1 VLDDLDE
8 DPRIGLANDTIWV
21 TGASSGIG
29 EQTARLLGS
38 AGARVVLSARSEDR
52 LADLAE
58 EIQDAG
64 GRALAAPADVTE
76 ADEIDAAL
84 AQAREWA
91 GSIDHVAHV
100 AGYPLDE
107 RLWDSPLHELDQAD
121 FDRVREVDLEGA
133 RRVTQAALPDIRE
146 TGGAMV
152 YISSTPAISGYKG
165 TPYTE
170 AKAAVL
176 GLMRDVAREYG
187 DDGVRA
193 NALAL
198 GNIGTEATVEHTTQ
212 DYDELAR
219 EAALGRWGQ
228 PAEAAAAIAWF
239 LSPMASFVTGQ
250 TLVVD
255 GGAVMR

>member
-1 VLDDLDE
+1 MIDE
-8 DPRIGLANDTIWV
+8 DPRLGLAGDTVWV

-29 EQTARLLGS
+29 EETARLLGR
-38 AGARVVLSARSEDR
+38 AGARVVLSARSETR
-52 LADLAE
+52 LAELAAE
-58 EIQDAG
+58 VRERG
-64 GRALAAPADVTE
+64 GQALAAPADVTE
-76 ADEIDAAL
+76 PGTIVAAHQ
-84 AQAREWA
+84 QARDWA

-107 RLWDSPLHELDQAD
+107 ELWDSPLHELDGKD
-121 FDRVREVDLEGA
+121 FQRVREVDLDGA
-133 RRVTQAALPDIRE
+133 RRVTQAALPDVRE
-146 TGGAMV
+146 RGGSMV
-152 YISSTPAISGYKG
+152 YVSSTPALSGYKG

-187 DDGVRA
+187 SDGVRA

-198 GNIGTEATVEHTTQ
+198 GNIGTEATVEHTSD

-219 EAALGRWGQ
+219 EAALGRWGR
-228 PAEAAAAIAWF
+228 PAEAAAAIAFF
-239 LSPMASFVTGQ
+239 LSPLSGFVTGQ